1 MLLELFRDSGK
12 TIKLCLDTLYY
23 RRLMRDVCVT
33 CVRVDSPHTTET
45 PAGGSCC
52 SGHGPRWAG
61 AQNVMNMSIT
71 YYLWSHFNSFQLSE
85 TLRKCLQSWLEG
97 RQTSLLL
104 WDWRSEERWVSDGD
118 FIATS
123 TSQNRSTPFKSY
135 YSLLL
140 THTKGDYFDKQ
151 APIYDSLVLRFWFI
165 PDKNKY
171 WTKL

>member
-1 MLLELFRDSGK
+1 MS
-12 TIKLCLDTLYY
+12 
-23 RRLMRDVCVT
+23 VT
-33 CVRVDSPHTTET
+33 CVRVDSQHTTET
-45 PAGGSCC
+45 PAPGEAAAAGTGRGGP
-52 SGHGPRWAG
+52 GPRIWSTWA
-61 AQNVMNMSIT
+61 SLIT
-71 YYLWSHFNSFQLSE
+71 CDLTLTRGFQLSE
-85 TLRKCLQSWLEG
+85 TLRKCLQSWLES

-118 FIATS
+118 FIATN

-140 THTKGDYFDKQ
+140 TNTKGDYFDKQ

-171 WTKL
+171 WTNLYFFSTPDWDSHPIKQ